1 MAATITAMTV
11 PSPGPHR
18 HRGADLAASRLR
30 PGPQRGLFDNPVSAF
45 SVEELTGTVRRL
57 DGRSPELPVA
67 RLTEEVLNELAIK
80 PTRRARE
87 IITESIRLARRHA
100 RDRLGDIT
108 ATAWQAGA
116 DEVRAWARTARYEV
130 DDQDA
135 IPEAVITAYNHA
147 HPDRPY

>member
-1 MAATITAMTV
+1 MDATITVMTA
-11 PSPGPHR
+11 PSPRP
-18 HRGADLAASRLR
+18 HRGADLAAPRLR
-30 PGPQRGLFDNPVSAF
+30 TGPQRGLFDNPVSAF
-45 SVEELTGTVRRL
+45 SIEELTGTVRRIG
-57 DGRSPELPVA
+57 GRSPELPVT
-67 RLTEEVLNELAIK
+67 RLTEEVLDELAIK

-87 IITESIRLARRHA
+87 IITESIRLARRPA

-116 DEVRAWARTARYEV
+116 DEVRAWARTARYEL

>member
-1 MAATITAMTV
+1 MTA
-11 PSPGPHR
+11 PSGGPQR
-18 HRGADLAASRLR
+18 HSDAELAASRLR
-30 PGPQRGLFDNPVSAF
+30 PGPQRALFDNPVSAF
-45 SVEELTGTVRRL
+45 SIEELTGTVRRL
-57 DGRSPELPVA
+57 DARRPELSVTQ
-67 RLTEEVLNELAIK
+67 LTEDVLNELAIK

-116 DEVRAWARTARYEV
+116 DEVRAWARTARYEI

-135 IPEAVITAYNHA
+135 IPEAVITAYNRA